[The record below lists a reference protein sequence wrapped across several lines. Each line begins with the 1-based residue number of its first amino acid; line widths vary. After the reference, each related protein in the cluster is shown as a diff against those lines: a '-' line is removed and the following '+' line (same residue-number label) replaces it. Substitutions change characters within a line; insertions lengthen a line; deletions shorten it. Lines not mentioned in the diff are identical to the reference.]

1 MSAYDLTGTAKAAA
15 KSEQEQRIARL
26 EREVKTL
33 WERLAKVEELQS
45 LAHAKQVKL

>member
-1 MSAYDLTGTAKAAA
+1 MSAYDLTSTAKAVT